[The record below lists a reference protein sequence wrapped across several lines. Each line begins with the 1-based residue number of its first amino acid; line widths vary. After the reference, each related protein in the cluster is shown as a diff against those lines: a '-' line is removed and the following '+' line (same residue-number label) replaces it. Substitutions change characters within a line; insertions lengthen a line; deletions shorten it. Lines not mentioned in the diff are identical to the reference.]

1 MDIKEILAEVKRGC
15 AEIIDEARIEDLIK
29 NYYEKGENFYVKAG
43 FDPTAPD
50 LHLGHSVVLSKMAFL
65 QKHGARVQFLI
76 GDFTGQIGDPSGKN
90 ATRKKLS
97 QEEVLKNA
105 KTYESQVFKILDKN
119 KTDIVFNSKWL
130 NELGAAGIVELTSTF
145 SVARMLEREDFTKR
159 FREQSSISICEFLYP
174 LLQGYDSVALKSDI
188 EMGGTDQKFN
198 LLMGRTLQRI
208 YDAKK
213 EQAIIMMPLLE
224 GLDGVNKM
232 SKSLNN
238 YIGVTENAKDI
249 YAKILSISDE
259 LGAAGIVELTSTFS
273 VARMLEREDFT
284 KRFREQSSIS
294 ICEFLY
300 PLLQGYDSVALK
312 SDIEMGGTDQKFNLL
327 MGRTL
332 QRIYDAKKEQAI
344 IMMPLLEGLDGVNK
358 MSKSLNNY
366 IGVTENAKDI
376 YAKILSISDELM
388 FRYCEL
394 LSKKSL
400 KEIETI
406 KENIQNGSLHP
417 KIVKENLAL
426 ELVERFHSKELADEA
441 KAEFDR
447 VHSANA
453 LPSEITEFEIGGG
466 SVWLAKALV
475 ECGLENSTSAARR
488 AIVANSVSVNSQKV
502 KDEQMQLELGEYILQ
517 IGKRKFARL
526 KVKK

>member
-208 YDAKK
+208 CD
-213 EQAIIMMPLLE
+213 
-224 GLDGVNKM
+224 V
-232 SKSLNN
+232 
-238 YIGVTENAKDI
+238 
-249 YAKILSISDE
+249 
-259 LGAAGIVELTSTFS
+259 
-273 VARMLEREDFT
+273 
-284 KRFREQSSIS
+284 
-294 ICEFLY
+294 
-300 PLLQGYDSVALK
+300 
-312 SDIEMGGTDQKFNLL
+312 
-327 MGRTL
+327 
-332 QRIYDAKKEQAI
+332 KKEQAI

-388 FRYCEL
+388 FRYYEL

-426 ELVERFHSKELADEA
+426 ELVERFHSKELANEA

-453 LPSEITEFEIGGG
+453 LPSEIAEFELSGG

-488 AIVANSVSVNSQKV
+488 AIVANSVSVNSQKI

>member
-1 MDIKEILAEVKRGC
+1 MNIKEILAEVKRGC

-208 YDAKK
+208 YD
-213 EQAIIMMPLLE
+213 
-224 GLDGVNKM
+224 V
-232 SKSLNN
+232 
-238 YIGVTENAKDI
+238 
-249 YAKILSISDE
+249 
-259 LGAAGIVELTSTFS
+259 
-273 VARMLEREDFT
+273 
-284 KRFREQSSIS
+284 
-294 ICEFLY
+294 
-300 PLLQGYDSVALK
+300 
-312 SDIEMGGTDQKFNLL
+312 
-327 MGRTL
+327 
-332 QRIYDAKKEQAI
+332 KKEQAI

-388 FRYCEL
+388 FRYYEL

-426 ELVERFHSKELADEA
+426 ELVKRFHSKELADEA